1 MRLLDRY
8 IARECLKII
17 LLCLVVFMGIYVIV
31 DLFEKF
37 SRFLEAKVSLALI
50 LRFYLF
56 SLPNIF
62 TQVLPVAVLLASLLS
77 LGGMARHNEVLAM
90 KMGQVSTLR
99 IALPCIVVGLAA
111 SLAAWFATEYVA
123 PSTNERALNIR
134 RTEVLHLPAHRI
146 TQDSDIWY
154 RAQGDRF
161 VHISLIETES
171 GLIRGMS
178 IFELSPN
185 FELLRRVDA
194 SEATWSAGEWT
205 LLDGYRQDL
214 DRQPVQTEQFREM
227 RIALSESPAEFAR
240 VARSSEEMSY
250 AQLRDYIQR
259 LVSSGAN
266 ARRYRVDLHAKV
278 ATALVSL
285 VMALIGVSF
294 GLRTG
299 RAGVM
304 VWVGACIPTGFMYY
318 LLLILGIQL
327 GRGGALPPLIAAW
340 LPNLVF
346 GAAGL
351 LSLWRLRG

>member
-17 LLCLVVFMGIYVIV
+17 LLCLVVFMGIYVVV

-37 SRFLEAKVSLALI
+37 SRFLEARVPPTLI

-90 KMGQVSTLR
+90 KMGQVGTLR
-99 IALPCIVVGLAA
+99 IALPCIGVGLAA
-111 SLAAWFATEYVA
+111 SLAAGFATEYVA
-123 PSTNERALNIR
+123 PHTNERALNIW
-134 RTEVLHLPAHRI
+134 RTEVRHLPAHRI

-161 VHISLIETES
+161 VHISLIETQS

-205 LLDGYRQDL
+205 LWDGYQQVL
-214 DRQPVQTEQFREM
+214 DRQPVETEKFHEM
-227 RIALSESPAEFAR
+227 RIALSEGPAEFAR

-250 AQLRDYIQR
+250 GQLRAYIQR

-266 ARRYRVDLHAKV
+266 AARYRVDLYAKM

-285 VMALIGVSF
+285 VMSLLGVSF

-304 VWVGACIPTGFMYY
+304 VWVGACIPTGFVYY
-318 LLLILGIQL
+318 LLLVLGIQL
-327 GRGGALPPLIAAW
+327 GRGGALPPLVAAW